1 MLLLVV
7 VLFIAKKKKENPWEQ
22 KITEVH
28 IIIDNIALIIQ
39 VHGSIPCGAVLGSRR
54 NV

>member
-7 VLFIAKKKKENPWEQ
+7 VLFIEKKNNPWEQ

-28 IIIDNIALIIQ
+28 IIIDNIALILQ
-39 VHGSIPCGAVLGSRR
+39 VHGSLLCGAVLRSRR
-54 NV
+54 DV

>member
-7 VLFIAKKKKENPWEQ
+7 VLFIAKKKKNPREQ

-39 VHGSIPCGAVLGSRR
+39 VNGSLLCGAVL
-54 NV
+54 

>member
-1 MLLLVV
+1 MLVV
-7 VLFIAKKKKENPWEQ
+7 VLFIAKKKKKENPWEQ